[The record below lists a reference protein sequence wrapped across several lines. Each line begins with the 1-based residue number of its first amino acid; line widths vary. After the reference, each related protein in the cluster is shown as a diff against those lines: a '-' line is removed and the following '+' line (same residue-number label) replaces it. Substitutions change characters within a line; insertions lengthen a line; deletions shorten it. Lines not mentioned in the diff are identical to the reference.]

1 MQLPE
6 PCGFKSEA
14 AYKYGYKTIADIT
27 KERLR
32 RAGRKIQEENPDKN
46 LDVGFRVFKLDSSNI
61 KPWDPTFE
69 TLEEDLIAA
78 VDNIK
83 HDRSS
88 DDLLFELLLKYGL
101 DLSLPIETHVL
112 AGKKKVYVLGGG
124 ALMVCLDKNVSM
136 QTIEGIGQLKET
148 LSPDIIRVVF
158 RDHCFENDVIKTN
171 ALLTLKQRYA
181 ITDIK
186 SL

>member
-6 PCGFKSEA
+6 PCDPKSEA
-14 AYKYGYKTIADIT
+14 FQQGYHTIADIT

-32 RAGRKIQEENPDKN
+32 RAGRKIQEENPDQS
-46 LDVGFRVFKLDSSNI
+46 LDIGFRVFKLDSSNI

-101 DLSLPIETHVL
+101 DLSLPIETRVL
-112 AGKKKVYVLGGG
+112 AGKKVYVLGGG

>member
-6 PCGFKSEA
+6 ACAEKSEA
-14 AYKYGYKTIADIT
+14 YQAGYRTIADIC

-32 RAGRKIQEENPDKN
+32 RAGRKIQEENPHQS
-46 LDVGFRVFKLDSSNI
+46 LDIGFRVFKLDSSNI

-69 TLEEDLIAA
+69 TLEEDLIAN

-112 AGKKKVYVLGGG
+112 AGKKVYVLGGG

>member
-6 PCGFKSEA
+6 PCAEKSEA
-14 AYKYGYKTIADIT
+14 YQAGYRTIADIC

-32 RAGRKIQEENPDKN
+32 RAGRKIQEENPHQS

-101 DLSLPIETHVL
+101 DLSLPIETRVL
-112 AGKKKVYVLGGG
+112 AGKKVYVLGGG

>member
-6 PCGFKSEA
+6 ACAEKSEA
-14 AYKYGYKTIADIT
+14 SHAGYKTIADIC

-32 RAGRKIQEENPDKN
+32 RAGKKIQAEHPDKK

-83 HDRSS
+83 PDRCA
-88 DDLLFELLLKYGL
+88 DDLLFEILLKYGL
-101 DLSLPIETHVL
+101 DLSLPIETHIL
-112 AGKKKVYVLGGG
+112 GGKKVYVLGGG
-124 ALMVCLDKNVSM
+124 ALMVCLDKDLSM
-136 QTIEGIGQLKET
+136 ETIEGIGQLKET
-148 LSPDIIRVVF
+148 LSPNIIRLVF
-158 RDHCFENDVIKTN
+158 RDHCFKNDVIKTN
-171 ALLTLKQRYA
+171 ALLSLKQRYA
-181 ITDIK
+181 IDDIK

>member
-6 PCGFKSEA
+6 ACAEKSEA
-14 AYKYGYKTIADIT
+14 FHAGYKTIADIC

-32 RAGRKIQEENPDKN
+32 RAGKKIQAEHPDKK

-61 KPWDPTFE
+61 ETWDPTFE
-69 TLEEDLIAA
+69 TLEDDLIAA

-83 HDRSS
+83 PDRCA
-88 DDLLFELLLKYGL
+88 DDLLFEILLKYGL
-101 DLSLPIETHVL
+101 DLSLPIETNDL
-112 AGKKKVYVLGGG
+112 GGKKVYVLGGG
-124 ALMVCLDKNVSM
+124 ALMVCFDKDLSM
-136 QTIEGIGQLKET
+136 QTIEGIGQLKER
-148 LSPDIIRVVF
+148 LQPEVLRVVF
-158 RDHCFENDVIKTN
+158 RDHCFENDKMKTN
-171 ALLTLKQRYA
+171 ALHTLKQDYA

>member
-1 MQLPE
+1 
-6 PCGFKSEA
+6 
-14 AYKYGYKTIADIT
+14 
-27 KERLR
+27 
-32 RAGRKIQEENPDKN
+32 
-46 LDVGFRVFKLDSSNI
+46 
-61 KPWDPTFE
+61 
-69 TLEEDLIAA
+69 
-78 VDNIK
+78 
-83 HDRSS
+83 
-88 DDLLFELLLKYGL
+88 
-101 DLSLPIETHVL
+101 ETHVL
-112 AGKKKVYVLGGG
+112 AGKKVYVLGGG
-124 ALMVCLDKNVSM
+124 ALMVCLDKDVSM